1 LPRRTFAYGV
11 IAGFIVTA
19 LLVLGIGIP
28 VSEAMG
34 SPQDMPPI
42 MLIFP
47 LVWVWT
53 LIALGS
59 KRLHDLGWDAWPI
72 GVLLLLAPVLTYF
85 LGFVGHFGAFVAV
98 CSLAVFALL
107 LLSPLGWMRGTKGP
121 NRFGPDPLGE
131 AKTEPS

>member
-1 LPRRTFAYGV
+1 
-11 IAGFIVTA
+11 
-19 LLVLGIGIP
+19 
-28 VSEAMG
+28 
-34 SPQDMPPI
+34 
-42 MLIFP
+42 
-47 LVWVWT
+47 
-53 LIALGS
+53 
-59 KRLHDLGWDAWPI
+59 
-72 GVLLLLAPVLTYF
+72 VLTYF